1 MEKIKIDLIPNGYTK
16 DGKLDKEKAY
26 LISGRVAGICYEQN
40 GFDFLKNEPI
50 ENSLKRAKNI
60 LYSQHH
66 SVYEHINVTLQIKN
80 LPKILAMVI
89 NNEKQFA
96 TTERSTRYTYV
107 ELNDY
112 DENIKRE
119 DQLYNKWLDI
129 FKIKINEKYS
139 NVYKKSKIR
148 TLAQENAR
156 YMVTVF
162 LPTEM
167 IYTVNLRQLN
177 YIVSWMYNYIEKA
190 NYNDYFQKNLADA
203 MLNFIDE
210 LNKLN
215 LLEKD
220 FMTNFKEREL
230 SLFKKRDK
238 EEYFGDTYTTTY
250 LSSFVALAHLHRH
263 RTLDYEMDYTKD
275 LGYYIP
281 PILRDDPLL
290 VSEWLKDIES
300 VQEIYP
306 LGKLLEVTEQGKYDN
321 FILKCKERLCT
332 HAQIETCDITKETLY
347 KYKQALEEKN
357 HPLKDDIVNY
367 THGARCTFKDFT
379 CVEDCKNS
387 EGKRL
392 VRKI

>member
-1 MEKIKIDLIPNGYTK
+1 MEKIKIDLIPNRYTK

-26 LISGRVAGICYEQN
+26 LISGRVAWICYEQK

-139 NVYKKSKIR
+139 NVYKKSKIK

-203 MLNFIDE
+203 MLNFID
-210 LNKLN
+210 
-215 LLEKD
+215 
-220 FMTNFKEREL
+220 
-230 SLFKKRDK
+230 
-238 EEYFGDTYTTTY
+238 
-250 LSSFVALAHLHRH
+250 
-263 RTLDYEMDYTKD
+263 
-275 LGYYIP
+275 
-281 PILRDDPLL
+281 
-290 VSEWLKDIES
+290 
-300 VQEIYP
+300 
-306 LGKLLEVTEQGKYDN
+306 
-321 FILKCKERLCT
+321 
-332 HAQIETCDITKETLY
+332 
-347 KYKQALEEKN
+347 
-357 HPLKDDIVNY
+357 
-367 THGARCTFKDFT
+367 
-379 CVEDCKNS
+379 
-387 EGKRL
+387 
-392 VRKI
+392 

>member
-40 GFDFLKNEPI
+40 GFDFFKNEPI

>member
-26 LISGRVAGICYEQN
+26 LISGRVAGVCYNQE
-40 GFDFLKNEPI
+40 GYFALENEPI
-50 ENSLKRAKNI
+50 EKSLARAQDT

-66 SVYEHINVTLQIKN
+66 SVYEHINVTLNIKN
-80 LPKILAMVI
+80 IPKILAMVI

-96 TTERSTRYTYV
+96 TSEKSTRYTFV
-107 ELNDY
+107 ETDKYNNY
-112 DENIKRE
+112 TKRE
-119 DQLYNKWLDI
+119 EELYEKWLKI
-129 FKIKINEKYS
+129 FKIKINELYPGFYS
-139 NVYKKSKIR
+139 KFKIR

-167 IYTVNLRQLN
+167 IYTINLRQLN

-190 NYNDYFQKNLADA
+190 NYNDYFQKTLAES

-220 FMTNFKEREL
+220 FMTNYKEREL

-238 EEYFGDTYTTTY
+238 EDYFGDTYTTTY
-250 LSSFVALAHLHRH
+250 SASFVALAHLHRH

-290 VSEWLKDIES
+290 VSEWLKDIET
-300 VQEIYP
+300 VQEVYP

-357 HPLKDDIVNY
+357 HPLKDDIVKY

-387 EGKRL
+387 LGKRL
-392 VRKI
+392 ERKI